1 MQYSFSYFQNSIRKF
16 IIPWIGE
23 LRSILFGR
31 KKKKNSFSKCILEI
45 LRLPVTNVWS
55 ETFVKW
61 CVCVCVCIEVVKS
74 VRLQSS
80 HVHTRVWTSKFTET
94 GEDTKPQSGTCEVYF
109 SFDFVLYRG
118 NKNLV
123 KMFIA
128 IEWGEF
134 SRIEWMK
141 FERDM
146 INL

>member
-16 IIPWIGE
+16 IILQLLNYVQFFSE
-23 LRSILFGR
+23 

-61 CVCVCVCIEVVKS
+61 CVCVCIEVVKS

-94 GEDTKPQSGTCEVYF
+94 GEDTKPQSGTCEMYF
-109 SFDFVLYRG
+109 SFDFILYRG

-134 SRIEWMK
+134 SRIE
-141 FERDM
+141 
-146 INL
+146 

>member
-1 MQYSFSYFQNSIRKF
+1 MNWWITFNSFR
-16 IIPWIGE
+16 E
-23 LRSILFGR
+23 
-31 KKKKNSFSKCILEI
+31 KKKKKQFLKVYPRNSTSASNK
-45 LRLPVTNVWS
+45 RLVWDFR
-55 ETFVKW
+55 EV
-61 CVCVCVCIEVVKS
+61 VCVCVCIEVVKS

>member
-16 IIPWIGE
+16 IILQLLNYVQFFSG
-23 LRSILFGR
+23 
-31 KKKKNSFSKCILEI
+31 KKKKQFLKVYPRNSTSASNK
-45 LRLPVTNVWS
+45 RLVWDFR
-55 ETFVKW
+55 EM
-61 CVCVCVCIEVVKS
+61 VCVCIEVVKS

-109 SFDFVLYRG
+109 SFDFILYRG

-134 SRIEWMK
+134 SRIE
-141 FERDM
+141 
-146 INL
+146 